1 MGHKYVTHD
10 VKSLKWQKLAAKNDS
25 NLPSVSFRELKEVD
39 PNLKMQ
45 SQRWLKVYDS
55 WSMHILLS
63 WFSIYKQII
72 IYLFK
77 HARKTYTGN
86 VQVKFCTL
94 RFSNGKLLK
103 HGPIIN
109 QPMRDDL
116 DFYPI
121 LKPEIFHL
129 NFQRKWKILQSD
141 GIFLSAKNS
150 NFLIFVN
157 PYFQLSKVQSKFN
170 RKMIF
175 LFGLGQCIISNL
187 EHGLQGFKIIMSH
200 SKESKD

>member
-1 MGHKYVTHD
+1 MAKTCR
-10 VKSLKWQKLAAKNDS
+10 KNDS

-45 SQRWLKVYDS
+45 SQEWLILYES
-55 WSMHILLS
+55 WSINSHPIS
-63 WFSIYKQII
+63 
-72 IYLFK
+72 
-77 HARKTYTGN
+77 TCTGN

-94 RFSNGKLLK
+94 RFSNGRLFK
-103 HGPIIN
+103 HGPFIN
-109 QPMRDDL
+109 QPMRDHL

-121 LKPEIFHL
+121 WKPEIFHL

>member
-1 MGHKYVTHD
+1 MAKTCRKKWL
-10 VKSLKWQKLAAKNDS
+10 KSAFRLVQGIKGSWPQFKNAKS
-25 NLPSVSFRELKEVD
+25 TI
-39 PNLKMQ
+39 
-45 SQRWLKVYDS
+45 LKVYDS
-55 WSMHILLS
+55 WPMPILLL

-77 HARKTYTGN
+77 HARKTCTGN

-94 RFSNGKLLK
+94 RFSNGRLLK

-109 QPMRDDL
+109 QPMRDHL

-141 GIFLSAKNS
+141 GIFFRRKI
-150 NFLIFVN
+150 LIF
-157 PYFQLSKVQSKFN
+157 
-170 RKMIF
+170 
-175 LFGLGQCIISNL
+175 
-187 EHGLQGFKIIMSH
+187 
-200 SKESKD
+200 